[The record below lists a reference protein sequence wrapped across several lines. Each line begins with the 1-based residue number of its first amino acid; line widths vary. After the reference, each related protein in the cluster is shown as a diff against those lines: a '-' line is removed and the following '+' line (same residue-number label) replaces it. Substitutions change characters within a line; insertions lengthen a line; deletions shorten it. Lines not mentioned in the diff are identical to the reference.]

1 MQGRAMP
8 AANRPRV
15 AVRVVRADG
24 GPESVIPMRGDV
36 MLCGRTGD
44 LAIADDPF
52 VARGHFALGAQAGE
66 DPVAAA
72 DVFHGEAR
80 P

>member
-1 MQGRAMP
+1 MQVSVMP

-44 LAIADDPF
+44 LCD
-52 VARGHFALGAQAGE
+52 R
-66 DPVAAA
+66 
-72 DVFHGEAR
+72 R
-80 P
+80 